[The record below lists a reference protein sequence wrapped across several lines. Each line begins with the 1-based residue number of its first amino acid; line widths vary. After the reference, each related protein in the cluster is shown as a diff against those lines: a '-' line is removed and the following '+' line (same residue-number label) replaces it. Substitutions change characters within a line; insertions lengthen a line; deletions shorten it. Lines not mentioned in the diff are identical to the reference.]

1 MHRWA
6 CSLNVFRVFLLLSM
20 VVSSVASGFPAS
32 AYPAGERSRVPGS
45 GGREEIAAQAQELS
59 RLAATDR
66 KVRAHEQAHQAAGA
80 GLAGGASYQY
90 QRGPDGRQ
98 YAVAGEVS
106 IDLTPGRTPDE
117 TVVRARQVQA
127 AALAPADPSAQD
139 RAVAAQAARMEL
151 EARTQQAGES
161 GTNVQRDPFSVQGI
175 AAYRNAG
182 DATSP
187 LPGSWLDVQA

>member
-1 MHRWA
+1 MTISSIA
-6 CSLNVFRVFLLLSM
+6 PGSFL
-20 VVSSVASGFPAS
+20 S
-32 AYPAGERSRVPGS
+32 AYPAGERSRAS
-45 GGREEIAAQAQELS
+45 GGGKDDVAAQAQELS

-80 GLAGGASYQY
+80 GLAGSASYQY

-106 IDLTPGRTPDE
+106 INLAPGRTPDE
-117 TVVRARQVQA
+117 TVARARQVQA

-139 RAVAAQAARMEL
+139 RAVAARAARMEL
-151 EARTQQAGES
+151 EARGQLAQPAGGDES
-161 GTNVQRDPFSVQGI
+161 DARRDPFSLQGI
-175 AAYRNAG
+175 AAYRNAS

-187 LPGSWLDVQA
+187 SPGRWLDVRA

>member
-1 MHRWA
+1 
-6 CSLNVFRVFLLLSM
+6 M
-20 VVSSVASGFPAS
+20 VIPSVASGFPAS
-32 AYPAGERSRVPGS
+32 AYPAGERSRLSGS
-45 GGREEIAAQAQELS
+45 GRDEIAAQAQELS

-117 TVVRARQVQA
+117 TVARARQVQA

-139 RAVAAQAARMEL
+139 RAVAARAARMEL
-151 EARTQQAGES
+151 EARALQAG
-161 GTNVQRDPFSVQGI
+161 GDGANAQRDPFSVQGI
-175 AAYRNAG
+175 AAYRNAD
-182 DATSP
+182 DAAALSP
-187 LPGSWLDVQA
+187 PGRWLDVQA